1 MLDRIKTVFLKGLL
15 ALLPLALTV
24 AIIGWAAVGTENLV
38 GYLFRLILPGDYY
51 VPGMGIAVLVVVVFA
66 VGLVVDLYLMSTVWK
81 VLDRGVQRIPVV
93 KSLYGGIRDFT
104 RYIAMARDA
113 DQVKRVVLIKLNQHQ
128 EVIGFVT
135 NPSEIINNEEKLAV
149 YIPLSFQIGGLT
161 VYVSEDQVTE
171 LDMSPETA
179 MKRVLTASVP
189 SPSQTPNKR

>member
-1 MLDRIKTVFLKGLL
+1 MIDRIKTIFLKGLL
-15 ALLPLALTV
+15 ALLPLALTL

-51 VPGMGIAVLVVVVFA
+51 VPGMGIAVLLLLVLFVGVVVE
-66 VGLVVDLYLMSTVWK
+66 LYFMSAVWK
-81 VLDRGVQRIPVV
+81 MLDRVLNRIPVV

-113 DQVKRVVLIKLNQHQ
+113 DQVKRVVLIKLNGSQ

-135 NPSEIINNEEKLAV
+135 NPQEMVNGENRLAV

-161 VYVSEDQVTE
+161 VYVKEDQVTE
-171 LDMSPETA
+171 LDMPPEEA

-189 SPSQTPNKR
+189 GPQ